1 MNENGL
7 KLRFEVLR
15 GEILADNNNQEIVDE
30 LLYVIKELM
39 ELKIISPSDGKDLIQ
54 ELL

>member
-1 MNENGL
+1 MNETGL

-15 GEILADNNNQEIVDE
+15 GEAVSGNNNQEIIEE

-39 ELKIISPSDGKDLIQ
+39 SMNIISDNDGKELIQ
-54 ELL
+54 ELN